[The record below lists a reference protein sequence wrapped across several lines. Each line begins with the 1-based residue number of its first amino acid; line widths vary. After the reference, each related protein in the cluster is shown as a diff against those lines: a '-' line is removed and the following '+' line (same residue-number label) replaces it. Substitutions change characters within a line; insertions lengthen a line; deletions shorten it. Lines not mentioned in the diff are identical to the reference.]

1 MLPSNRLEENG
12 VRVSGVELGMSGNLE
27 FFTLSTIFR
36 DHDYCS
42 MASAAAVKAS
52 CEEICVQSRSAR
64 TKAPV
69 GSL

>member
-1 MLPSNRLEENG
+1 MLLSNCLEG
-12 VRVSGVELGMSGNLE
+12 SRVRVSGLESGMSCNLE
-27 FFTLSTIFR
+27 FFALSTISR

-42 MASAAAVKAS
+42 MARAAAVKAS